1 MSMCYEIVKLHMK
14 VTTLENDQ
22 ARMDKQKAV
31 LKLLLAELS
40 EGLVPLAYAIGFSM
54 AYYGPN
60 GHLIGNVRNGYWKYQ
75 IVCDASWTLLVMF
88 GLFSLDLIF
97 LLLNFRILWVYGNV
111 NLFDEFCMTMQKY
124 WQIIGLR
131 MISDIYIHFL
141 FKDVNLAVDWT
152 ASNTTLRMSHNETM
166 CPDI

>member
-1 MSMCYEIVKLHMK
+1 MSYQIVKLHKK
-14 VTTLENDQ
+14 VTNFENDQ

-31 LKLLLAELS
+31 LKLLLAELC
-40 EGLVPLAYAIGFSM
+40 EGLIPLAYAIGFSM

-60 GHLIGNVRNGYWKYQ
+60 GHLIGNVRNGYWQYQ
-75 IVCDASWTLLVMF
+75 MVCDASWTLLVMF
-88 GLFSLDLIF
+88 GLFSLDLIC
-97 LLLNFRILWVYGNV
+97 LLLNSRILWVFSNV

-141 FKDVNLAVDWT
+141 FKDVNLAVGWT
-152 ASNTTLRMSHNETM
+152 ASNTTLSMSHNETM